1 MAEHYFN
8 TACSCEHCQAMDRLH
23 ALADVFEHLGD
34 YSAADCCNE
43 WAQRLRI
50 GAATGSLMA
59 AAIVR
64 GVRPGMPC
72 QHRRIG
78 AWYLCNFG
86 LDEVRTC
93 PDCNLIE
100 KRPVP

>member
-1 MAEHYFN
+1 MDFE
-8 TACSCEHCQAMDRLH
+8 QAQAVDRLH
-23 ALADVFEHLGD
+23 ALADVFERLGD

-64 GVRPGMPC
+64 GVRP
-72 QHRRIG
+72 
-78 AWYLCNFG
+78 
-86 LDEVRTC
+86 DE
-93 PDCNLIE
+93 PLA
-100 KRPVP
+100 

>member
-8 TACSCEHCQAMDRLH
+8 TACGCEHCQAMDRLH

-43 WAQRLRI
+43 WAVRTGRRGPVGQR
-50 GAATGSLMA
+50 MA

-64 GVRPGMPC
+64 GVRPGEPL
-72 QHRRIG
+72 
-78 AWYLCNFG
+78 A
-86 LDEVRTC
+86 
-93 PDCNLIE
+93 
-100 KRPVP
+100 